1 MQIFDVAS
9 RHMQW
14 LALRQ
19 EVTASNIANANTP
32 GYRSREVTGFEDA
45 MAASPLSLAATNAAH
60 LQSAPEELQNSVL
73 TNGGGWDRSYSG
85 NDVTLENELIKAGA
99 TSRMMSLDSGLTRTF
114 HRMIMSSLKV

>member
-14 LALRQ
+14 LAFRQ

-32 GYRSREVTGFEDA
+32 GYWSRDVAGFEDA
-45 MAASPLSLAATNAAH
+45 MAASPMGLTTTNAAH
-60 LQSAPEELQNSVL
+60 QQSVSADLRNGVL
-73 TNGGGWDRSYSG
+73 TNSGGWDRSYSG
-85 NDVTLENELIKAGA
+85 NDVTLENELIKAGE